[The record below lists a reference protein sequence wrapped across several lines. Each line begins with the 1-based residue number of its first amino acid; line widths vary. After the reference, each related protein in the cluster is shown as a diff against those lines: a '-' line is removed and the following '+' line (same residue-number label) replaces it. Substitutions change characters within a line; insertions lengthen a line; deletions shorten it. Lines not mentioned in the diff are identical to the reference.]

1 MSEAFTITQEEC
13 EQLDKEYL
21 INDCLYYLMKSREFV
36 GGNKT
41 INEAIEE
48 LETKTRFADEV
59 IKMYKGKY
67 YGNLAQDYLNFFK

>member
-59 IKMYKGKY
+59 IKTYKGE
-67 YGNLAQDYLNFFK
+67 YGNLAQDYLNLFK